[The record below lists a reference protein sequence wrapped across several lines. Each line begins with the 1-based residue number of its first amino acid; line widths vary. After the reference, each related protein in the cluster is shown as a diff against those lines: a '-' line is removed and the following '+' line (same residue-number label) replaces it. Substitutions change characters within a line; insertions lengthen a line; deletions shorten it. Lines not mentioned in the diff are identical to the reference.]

1 MVSKLV
7 FSFKKKRY
15 LIGFL
20 LFSTLTYGQL
30 LEIDYTQGK
39 REESSFRVQL
49 FRTGIVGVSSLQHLD
64 LTLEALKL
72 RYDAKNGN
80 HYAFTLY
87 GTQTLWRGNRVDA
100 LNTFDFLMNPTGGAI
115 NGTLFFSFPLSQNEL
130 QHTKIGLSV
139 GKKWIQGQPLPNFQS
154 TSFFDNYG
162 RLGWIYQSTLADD
175 ALTNSSL
182 YFWTFPSLI
191 VHQGT
196 EASRKQFFDN
206 QLDPFSYGYALEL
219 GLEYNTQLKVTLI
232 GQQLLNN
239 DPEGDFG
246 RFVARLIVGYRF

>member
-1 MVSKLV
+1 MVSKLI
-7 FSFKKKRY
+7 FSYKKKRF

-20 LFSTLTYGQL
+20 LFSALTYGQL

-49 FRTGIVGVSSLQHLD
+49 VRTGIVGVSSLQHLD

-115 NGTLFFSFPLSQNEL
+115 NGTLFFSFPLSQKEL

-139 GKKWIQGQPLPNFQS
+139 GKNGSRGNLYPIFK
-154 TSFFDNYG
+154 
-162 RLGWIYQSTLADD
+162 
-175 ALTNSSL
+175 ALLFLT
-182 YFWTFPSLI
+182 TTD
-191 VHQGT
+191 V
-196 EASRKQFFDN
+196 
-206 QLDPFSYGYALEL
+206 
-219 GLEYNTQLKVTLI
+219 
-232 GQQLLNN
+232 
-239 DPEGDFG
+239 
-246 RFVARLIVGYRF
+246 